1 MEQTAALNHASGWLL
16 QHGYSLLVGGVL
28 IETLGAPIPAAPLLL
43 AIGALASAGKFSFL
57 LSITLAALA
66 ALAADLVWFRLGQT
80 RGESILGFLC
90 RLSLEPDTCVR
101 LTHQTFDRYGQTS
114 LLFCKFVPGL
124 STVATP
130 LAGSSGISVWRFMAF
145 DLAGA
150 LLWSSVYI
158 TLGGIFHRE
167 LERVLAFLSD
177 FGWWMFVLLAS
188 PLAGWLLWKY
198 VKRRL
203 WLASVEVERITP
215 ETVLEMFAGEIPPLL
230 IDLRSARA
238 IERSGLKAAGALVLA
253 PEQIDVH
260 IRDLPPGAH
269 LIFYCS

>member
-1 MEQTAALNHASGWLL
+1 
-16 QHGYSLLVGGVL
+16 
-28 IETLGAPIPAAPLLL
+28 
-43 AIGALASAGKFSFL
+43 
-57 LSITLAALA
+57 
-66 ALAADLVWFRLGQT
+66 
-80 RGESILGFLC
+80 
-90 RLSLEPDTCVR
+90 
-101 LTHQTFDRYGQTS
+101 
-114 LLFCKFVPGL
+114 
-124 STVATP
+124 
-130 LAGSSGISVWRFMAF
+130 MAF